1 MNQNEQNIPFPG
13 FDMPFPEG
21 QAPGGA
27 PAGNQPGMMPSAED
41 FASLYE
47 KDENL
52 RPIKVLMGVI
62 GSGNG
67 GMSTYAV
74 KLFSQL
80 PESLYDVTFLSTV
93 EHPFFEKEIRAHY
106 GKIKVIPSRSR
117 HPFAHKK
124 ALREIMAETK
134 YDVCHIHL
142 SSASNIEPL
151 KAAIDAKIPRIFAHI
166 HSAEVEGNFLAK
178 LMHKRNVGKLAAM
191 PVTRLA
197 CSDAAGKFAYG
208 SASYTVVPN
217 GVDLERFYWDEGRR
231 MRFRNYNHLP
241 DDAFVVG
248 HVGRFVPVK
257 NQSFLLELFA
267 EVKKR
272 KAGAKLLLCGDGP
285 LLEGTKKK
293 AESMGLAEDV
303 VFTGNI
309 VNPQDA
315 YCAMDV
321 MVLPSQFEG
330 FPLTVVE
337 GYASGLPCLV
347 SDTVTREVGI
357 GPLVEF
363 FSLQDDKAALAEK
376 LLGMQQPERR
386 SYGQELRAAGL
397 DAETQVKRMQER
409 YRGEAERKAD

>member
-1 MNQNEQNIPFPG
+1 MNQNEQNFPLPG
-13 FDMPFPEG
+13 YDGPAEHE
-21 QAPGGA
+21 QVPGGVL
-27 PAGNQPGMMPSAED
+27 PSADE

-47 KDENL
+47 QPGAVPT

-74 KLFSQL
+74 KLFTRL

-93 EHPFFEKEIRAHY
+93 EHPFFEHEIRAHY

-117 HPFAHKK
+117 HPLAHKR

-151 KAAIDAKIPRIFAHI
+151 KAAVNAEIPVVLAHI
-166 HSAEVEGNFLAK
+166 HSSEVEGNFLAK
-178 LMHKRNVGKLAAM
+178 LMHKRNVKKLAAM
-191 PVTRLA
+191 PVARLA

-231 MRFRNYNHLP
+231 MRFRSYHHIP
-241 DDAFVVG
+241 QDAFVLG

-257 NQSFLLELFA
+257 NQAFLLELFA
-267 EVKKR
+267 EVR
-272 KAGAKLLLCGDGP
+272 KQKEGAKLLLCGDGP
-285 LLEGTKKK
+285 LLDEMKQK
-293 AESMGLAEDV
+293 AESMGIAEDV

-321 MVLPSQFEG
+321 MVLPSLFEG

-347 SDTVTREVGI
+347 SDTVTKEVGLA
-357 GPLVEF
+357 PLVGF
-363 FSLQDDKAALAEK
+363 FSLQDDRAALAGK
-376 LLGMQQPERR
+376 VVGLVQPERR
-386 SYGQELRAAGL
+386 SYASELRAAGF
-397 DAETQVKRMQER
+397 DAATQVKRMEKR
-409 YRGEAERKAD
+409 YHGEIEGEGV

>member
-1 MNQNEQNIPFPG
+1 MNQNEQNTPFPG
-13 FDMPFPEG
+13 YDMPFAEG
-21 QAPGGA
+21 PAPGGGDA
-27 PAGNQPGMMPSAED
+27 PSAED

-47 KDENL
+47 KKENQ
-52 RPIKVLMGVI
+52 RPVKVLMGVI

-151 KAAIDAKIPRIFAHI
+151 KAAVNAEIPVILAHI

-178 LMHKRNVGKLAAM
+178 LMHGHNTKKLAVM

-197 CSDAAGKFAYG
+197 CSEAAGKFAYG
-208 SASYTVVPN
+208 GAPYTVVPN
-217 GVDLERFYWDEGRR
+217 GVDLQRFYWDEGRR
-231 MRFRNYNHLP
+231 MRFRGYYDLP
-241 DDAFVVG
+241 EDAFVMG

-257 NQSFLLELFA
+257 NHAFLLSFFA
-267 EVKKR
+267 EVKKQE
-272 KAGAKLLLCGDGP
+272 KNAKLLLCGDGP
-285 LLEGTKKK
+285 LLEETKKK
-293 AESMGLAEDV
+293 AEAMGLMDDI

-347 SDTVTREVGI
+347 SDTISKEVGI

-363 FSLQDDKAALAEK
+363 FSLQEDQAALAGR
-376 LLGMQQPERR
+376 LLSMKQPERR
-386 SYGQELRAAGL
+386 SYGQELRAAGF
-397 DAETQVKRMQER
+397 DAGTQVEQMQRR
-409 YRGEAERKAD
+409 YRGEAEKGAE

>member
-13 FDMPFPEG
+13 YDTPFSEG
-21 QAPGGA
+21 QA
-27 PAGNQPGMMPSAED
+27 MPSADE

-47 KDENL
+47 KDEKQPA
-52 RPIKVLMGVI
+52 RPIKVLIGVI
-62 GSGNG
+62 GSGSG

-74 KLFSQL
+74 QLFTRL

-93 EHPFFEKEIRAHY
+93 EHPFFEQEIRAHY
-106 GKIKVIPSRSR
+106 GKIKVIPPRSR
-117 HPFAHKK
+117 HPLAHKK
-124 ALREIMAETK
+124 ALKAIMAETR

-142 SSASNIEPL
+142 STASNIEPL
-151 KAAIDAKIPRIFAHI
+151 KAAVNAKIPVVLAHI
-166 HSAEVEGNFLAK
+166 HSAEVEGSFLAK
-178 LMHKRNVGKLAAM
+178 FLHNRNVGKLGAL

-231 MRFRNYNHLP
+231 MRFRSYYHLP
-241 DDAFVVG
+241 QDAFVLG
-248 HVGRFVPVK
+248 HVGRFVSVK
-257 NQSFLLELFA
+257 NQAFLLELFA
-267 EVKKR
+267 EVR
-272 KAGAKLLLCGDGP
+272 KQKEGAKLLLCGGGP
-285 LLEGTKKK
+285 LLEETKKK

-347 SDTVTREVGI
+347 SDTVTREVGLE
-357 GPLVEF
+357 PLVSF
-363 FSLQDDKAALAEK
+363 FSLQDDKTALASRV
-376 LLGMQQPERR
+376 LGLVQPERR
-386 SYGQELRAAGL
+386 GYSRELRAAGL
-397 DAETQVKRMQER
+397 DAAAQVERMQKR
-409 YRGEAERKAD
+409 YHGAIEGEGV